1 MYFATVAIDRS
12 GVTDAGARTR
22 PALHFAAQDSSLK
35 TMAGCN
41 AGRLFLP
48 E

>member
-1 MYFATVAIDRS
+1 MYFAVVAIDRS
-12 GVTDAGARTR
+12 GITDASARTC
-22 PALHFAAQDSSLK
+22 PAPHFAAQDSSLK

-41 AGRLFLP
+41 AGRLLLP